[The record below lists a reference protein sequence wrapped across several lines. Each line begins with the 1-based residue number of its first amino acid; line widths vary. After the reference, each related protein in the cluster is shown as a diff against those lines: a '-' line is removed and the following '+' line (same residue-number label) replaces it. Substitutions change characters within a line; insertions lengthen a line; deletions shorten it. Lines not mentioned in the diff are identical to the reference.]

1 MEPALPAAALCVGPS
16 AGAAIGSRQTAA
28 GGRAGEGTSPV
39 PGRPPWQRL
48 PRSAALINAGPWL
61 ERPPAAQL
69 RPVICRSLFLHPR
82 LLKSVFPHTGSG
94 PQVMGK
100 THRLRPPRG
109 PPGFLPPPQSLAL
122 AQDLPLPLWAALKNK
137 ISILENAGP
146 RPKRY
151 LMAGTCKEFV
161 FHFAQSQ
168 APPGR
173 DLALSKLRPR
183 EPSRIQTPPAVGG
196 WGLGLCGV
204 DRAVCSE
211 PGPASRASRWHGAGW
226 RARRGTGAWRGCRAR
241 AGPSPGSGEAAVR
254 GWPAFRLGYCAQGK
268 ATTF

>member
-109 PPGFLPPPQSLAL
+109 PPGFLPPP
-122 AQDLPLPLWAALKNK
+122 P
-137 ISILENAGP
+137 
-146 RPKRY
+146 
-151 LMAGTCKEFV
+151 
-161 FHFAQSQ
+161 
-168 APPGR
+168 
-173 DLALSKLRPR
+173 
-183 EPSRIQTPPAVGG
+183 
-196 WGLGLCGV
+196 
-204 DRAVCSE
+204 E
-211 PGPASRASRWHGAGW
+211 PGSSSGPAAS
-226 RARRGTGAWRGCRAR
+226 
-241 AGPSPGSGEAAVR
+241 PLGSTEK
-254 GWPAFRLGYCAQGK
+254 QN
-268 ATTF
+268 